1 MLFLVRFLF
10 CCITCC
16 RITVG
21 ATKSGSSGGS
31 SGLFSSWND
40 PNSNSK
46 PSDDADYYVSE
57 QDLSRAS
64 LSRKKTGGSFS
75 GSSFPSS
82 SSTTDSDAE
91 KRQKRMKAMQ
101 QREYDFDDRHDYSSE
116 YRNSRTQDPQ
126 QRPVGGTGKRSN
138 KQPSPS
144 VTVDIDRGAL
154 SGLYGLT
161 KHLPRVN
168 LRIDPVINFKLKQKI
183 TTYFGACITL
193 GMTFTCESVSSLN
206 SLTLTRSNQPDPNYP
221 LPPHLS

>member
-1 MLFLVRFLF
+1 MFFHVRWLF
-10 CCITCC
+10 CFTFW

-21 ATKSGSSGGS
+21 AKNGNSVGS

-40 PNSNSK
+40 PNSNAK
-46 PSDDADYYVSE
+46 RVDDDADYYVSE

-64 LSRKKTGGSFS
+64 PSRKKTSGSFS
-75 GSSFPSS
+75 GSSFPSASSS
-82 SSTTDSDAE
+82 SSTMDSEAE

-116 YRNSRTQDPQ
+116 YRNSRSQDS
-126 QRPVGGTGKRSN
+126 QRPAVGTGKRSN
-138 KQPSPS
+138 KQSSPS
-144 VTVDIDRGAL
+144 VTVDVDRGAL

-193 GMTFTCESVSSLN
+193 GMVWYDFHSSLN
-206 SLTLTRSNQPDPNYP
+206 LCHLHHTRP
-221 LPPHLS
+221 